1 MRRSLAILLFL
12 LPGCLY
18 AWDAYPTDLTQSATP
33 EVSDSL
39 DHLEPV
45 DRKIPE
51 SPSLIEFIREPAL
64 GYQYT
69 HLTLTRDEA
78 SGKFF
83 VRTWSEWKNET
94 QARPLNEVLGP
105 SAKAELPVDLASNIY
120 SMWVNALLEVRYDR
134 LDHSGVDGWTDLF
147 SAYIKGRGWLHGM
160 ASSPTK
166 DLPPKWM
173 EDSAT
178 ALIQFTKDKDEM
190 ACRRTLIDLRDKLF
204 AYLGTN
210 GRN

>member
-1 MRRSLAILLFL
+1 MRLPFALLLFL
-12 LPGCLY
+12 IPGCLQ
-18 AWDAYPTDLTQSATP
+18 AWEAYKTDITQQATP
-33 EVSDSL
+33 EVTDSL
-39 DHLEPV
+39 DHLEPI

-51 SPSLIEFIREPAL
+51 SPYFIEFIREPAL

-69 HLTLTRDEA
+69 HLTLTQDAA

-83 VRTWSEWKNET
+83 VHTWCEWKNDT
-94 QARPLNEVLGP
+94 QARPLNEVLGA
-105 SAKAELPVDLASNIY
+105 SAKVELPVDLAANVY

-134 LDHSGVDGWTDLF
+134 LIPSGMDGWTDLF
-147 SAYIKGRGWLHGM
+147 SAFIKGRGYLHGL
-160 ASSPTK
+160 AWSPTK

-178 ALIQFTKDKDEM
+178 ALIQFTKDKDEV
-190 ACRRTLIDLRDKLF
+190 ACRRSLIDLRDKLF

-210 GRN
+210 GKH